1 MRRTLTFLL
10 LLVLAGPIRAAEAID
25 PLAPSYLL
33 KLVISLVLVLVLMF
47 ALVWVVKRVG
57 RLDSRAGNYPMHVL
71 TQMSIGP
78 RERIL
83 LVAVGDRQML
93 VGVSQ
98 GAIESLGW
106 VDPPLEPHRR
116 DGDNPS
122 FGEAFQEQLAAR
134 FGRRGQRGKGGS
146 HEG

>member
-1 MRRTLTFLL
+1 MGMRALVFLSTL
-10 LLVLAGPIRAAEAID
+10 AMAAPAAAAEAID
-25 PLAPSYLL
+25 PLAPSYLV
-33 KLVISLVLVLVLMF
+33 KLVISLLLVLILMF
-47 ALVWVVKRVG
+47 ALVWAIKRFG
-57 RLDSRAGNYPMHVL
+57 RLDARAGNYPMQVL

-106 VDPPLEPHRR
+106 VDPPLDPVKREGGH
-116 DGDNPS
+116 PS

-134 FGRRGQRGKGGS
+134 FGRRGKGGS
-146 HEG
+146 NDG

>member
-1 MRRTLTFLL
+1 MAMRVLSFLL
-10 LLVLAGPIRAAEAID
+10 LLPLAAPAMAAETID
-25 PLAPSYLL
+25 PLAPSYLV
-33 KLVISLVLVLVLMF
+33 KLVISLLLVLILMF
-47 ALVWVVKRVG
+47 ALVWAIKRFG
-57 RLDSRAGNYPMHVL
+57 RLDARAGNYPMQVL

-106 VDPPLEPHRR
+106 VDPPLDPVKREGGH
-116 DGDNPS
+116 PS

-134 FGRRGQRGKGGS
+134 FGRRGKGGPDD
-146 HEG
+146 G

>member
-1 MRRTLTFLL
+1 MMRSLL
-10 LLVLAGPIRAAEAID
+10 SLMLLAMAGPVRAAEAID

-33 KLVISLVLVLVLMF
+33 KLVISLILVLVLMF

-57 RLDSRAGNYPMHVL
+57 RLDGRAGNYPMHVL

-106 VDPPLEPHRR
+106 VDPPLDPVKR
-116 DGDNPS
+116 DGGNPS
-122 FGEAFQEQLAAR
+122 FSEAFQEQLSAR
-134 FGRRGQRGKGGS
+134 FGRRGKGGS
-146 HEG
+146 E

>member
-1 MRRTLTFLL
+1 MMRALL
-10 LLVLAGPIRAAEAID
+10 PLMLLVMAGPVAAAEAID

-33 KLVISLVLVLVLMF
+33 KLVVSLVLVLVLMF
-47 ALVWVVKRVG
+47 ALVWVIKRVG
-57 RLDSRAGNYPMHVL
+57 RLDARAGNYPMQVL

-106 VDPPLEPHRR
+106 VDPPLEPRRR
-116 DGDNPS
+116 DGQNPS

-134 FGRRGQRGKGGS
+134 FGRRGQGGKGGS
-146 HEG
+146 NDG

>member
-1 MRRTLTFLL
+1 MIMRTLTFLL
-10 LLVLAGPIRAAEAID
+10 LALPATPVAAAEAID
-25 PLAPSYLL
+25 PLAPSYLV
-33 KLVISLVLVLVLMF
+33 KLVISLLLVLILMF
-47 ALVWVVKRVG
+47 ALVWAVKRFG
-57 RLDSRAGNYPMHVL
+57 RLDARAGNYPMHVL

-106 VDPPLEPHRR
+106 VDPPLDPVKREGGH
-116 DGDNPS
+116 PS
-122 FGEAFQEQLAAR
+122 FSEAFQEQLAAR
-134 FGRRGQRGKGGS
+134 FGRRGKGGS
-146 HEG
+146 NDG

>member
-1 MRRTLTFLL
+1 MMRLL
-10 LLVLAGPIRAAEAID
+10 LSLMLLVMAGPLRAAEAID

-33 KLVISLVLVLVLMF
+33 KLVVSLILVLVLMF

-57 RLDSRAGNYPMHVL
+57 RLDGRAGNYPMHVL

-106 VDPPLEPHRR
+106 VDPPLEPRRR
-116 DGDNPS
+116 DGQNPS

-134 FGRRGQRGKGGS
+134 FGKRGQSGKGSSNDG
-146 HEG
+146 

>member
-1 MRRTLTFLL
+1 MRALSLFLL
-10 LLVLAGPIRAAEAID
+10 LPLATPAVAAEAID
-25 PLAPSYLL
+25 PLAPSYLV
-33 KLVISLVLVLVLMF
+33 KLVISLLLVLILMF
-47 ALVWVVKRVG
+47 ALVWAIKRFG
-57 RLDSRAGNYPMHVL
+57 RLDARAGNYPMQVL

-106 VDPPLEPHRR
+106 VEPPLDPVKREGGH
-116 DGDNPS
+116 PS

-134 FGRRGQRGKGGS
+134 FGRRGKGGS
-146 HEG
+146 NDG